1 MDKLSRIN
9 PPHASW
15 QFLFDADGIK
25 AVEGGFGLLHPQ
37 AYYTLNEIPK

>member
-15 QFLFDADGIK
+15 QFLLDADGLK
-25 AVEGGFGLLHPQ
+25 AVEGGLLHPQ
-37 AYYTLNEIPK
+37 AYSTLNEIPK